1 MGAIVGKWRR
11 LGTVRVCGVPVA
23 CRRDPRSDRLGHE
36 WATEPRRKKSSLGR
50 VLSGG
55 ARAVHPADGSSPE
68 ERARG
73 AARALRI
80 ACVTAMRGT
89 GWALAGVGVV
99 VVAVVAKKAK
109 KRGYRA
115 ASVYVKEIESGAR
128 PIEAVGTAI
137 AAFVGLP

>member
-1 MGAIVGKWRR
+1 M
-11 LGTVRVCGVPVA
+11 C
-23 CRRDPRSDRLGHE
+23 
-36 WATEPRRKKSSLGR
+36 
-50 VLSGG
+50 
-55 ARAVHPADGSSPE
+55 DG
-68 ERARG
+68 
-73 AARALRI
+73 
-80 ACVTAMRGT
+80 AMRGT

-115 ASVYVKEIESGAR
+115 ASVYVKEIEYGAR